1 MSCWE
6 HDDCEDCLD
15 EKGELEAQIDELEDQ
30 TREHEDLVTGVKL
43 LIENARLAHERDH
56 RHSLKW
62 CPEIMCASLRDHGLV
77 GGDR

>member
-1 MSCWE
+1 MQEELDNEGCT
-6 HDDCEDCLD
+6 CEYEINQLQA
-15 EKGELEAQIDELEDQ
+15 ERDELEDQ
-30 TREHEDLVTGVKL
+30 LQKCEDLADGVKL

-77 GGDR
+77 GGDQ